1 MHFIYNTFS
10 LSSSQLQVRDG
21 SWRWLLEG
29 LLASSLTARFLQVTG
44 THHRMVSS
52 QRALKNMQAHERI
65 MVMDWERYKVDPLHV
80 EPQTK
85 PATPASQAVIQPSV
99 LLLSDFT

>member
-1 MHFIYNTFS
+1 MRFIYNPFS

-29 LLASSLTARFLQVTG
+29 LLASPLTAKCLQVTG

-52 QRALKNMQAHERI
+52 QCALKNMHVHERI
-65 MVMDWERYKVDPLHV
+65 MVMEWERQKVEPLHTG
-80 EPQTK
+80 PQTK
-85 PATPASQAVIQPSV
+85 PATPAFQAVIQPSV
-99 LLLSDFT
+99 FLLSDTT